1 MNDWNPLEKQLRS
14 WTPRAPSPSLKARVF
29 RPIPAEGAASVAE
42 EWSLRPGSWP
52 WLAPALAVFLFGM
65 FLSGRNDAGLDGAVG
80 GLWDGSFLGQPH
92 LIAYSTATH
101 HSDANSLPVTT
112 FESTFEWTNEGHS
125 LKAPRPMAQTN
136 SLIQ

>member
-1 MNDWNPLEKQLRS
+1 M
-14 WTPRAPSPSLKARVF
+14 
-29 RPIPAEGAASVAE
+29 
-42 EWSLRPGSWP
+42 
-52 WLAPALAVFLFGM
+52 AVFLLGM
-65 FLSGRNDAGLDGAVG
+65 FIVGRNETGLDGTMG
-80 GLWDGSFLGQPH
+80 GLLGGSFLAQPH
-92 LIAYSTATH
+92 LVAYSTATH

>member
-1 MNDWNPLEKQLRS
+1 MNDWNPLENRLRS
-14 WTPRAPSPSLKARVF
+14 WTPRAPAPRLKARLF
-29 RPIPAEGAASVAE
+29 RESVPASAVE
-42 EWSLRPGSWP
+42 EWSLRPGSWH
-52 WLAPALAVFLFGM
+52 WLAPAMAVFLLGLFIV
-65 FLSGRNDAGLDGAVG
+65 GRNETGLDGTMG
-80 GLWDGSFLGQPH
+80 GLWGGSFLEQPH
-92 LIAYSTATH
+92 LVAYSTATH